1 MSFPLPL
8 APPNMPTRPLTSLHP
23 RTAKTL
29 LDARQ
34 RLLDSGT
41 YLADPNFRDR
51 VEWVRDGKSHKL
63 VKKVDKPTPTSASA
77 ADDNDDDDDDSS
89 APEMAILSV
98 IVIISSDDFWMS
110 SDAGWRGPTKIT
122 KTFAQVK
129 PSCTGEQPNLE
140 TLGDDFDT
148 AISNLKWLQD
158 QTATHGFREKKGL
171 LVGNPGIPR
180 IKVRHTL
187 FEVSFLFLDFT
198 ARP

>member
-8 APPNMPTRPLTSLHP
+8 TPPNTPARSLTTLHP

-34 RLLDSGT
+34 RLLDSNV
-41 YLADPNFRDR
+41 YLAHPNFRDR
-51 VEWVRDGKSHKL
+51 VEWVRDGKAHKL
-63 VKKVDKPTPTSASA
+63 VMKVDKPASASTSA
-77 ADDNDDDDDDSS
+77 ADDDDENSSS

-129 PSCTGEQPNLE
+129 PSCTGERPNLE
-140 TLGDDFDT
+140 TLGDDFDI

-158 QTATHGFREKKGL
+158 QAATHGFREKKGL
-171 LVGNPGIPR
+171 LVGNPGMPR

-187 FEVSFLFLDFT
+187 FEVSFLSLDFT
-198 ARP
+198 TRS